1 MGTGES
7 PHTPTR
13 VWEPRSKPGARPG
26 PHTHRGM
33 EYEVRKPCQGS
44 GLLRVSGN
52 LRVPNSLPES
62 SGENRSENSRECK
75 ADEPLT
81 YRLGKSS

>member
-1 MGTGES
+1 MRTGES

-33 EYEVRKPCQGS
+33 EYEVGKPCQGS

-52 LRVPNSLPES
+52 LRVTNSLPES
-62 SGENRSENSRECK
+62 SGENRSWREAHRPRRIQENAKPMSR
-75 ADEPLT
+75 
-81 YRLGKSS
+81 